1 MQPVSLK
8 SNYYGWSHQENALSL
23 LTDMLKKIS
32 SHTLMCLRSHY
43 GAVANPQPTW
53 GWLWPTGMLPD
64 TAASSVDKDCVTV
77 YCGS

>member
-53 GWLWPTGMLPD
+53 GWL
-64 TAASSVDKDCVTV
+64 
-77 YCGS
+77 